1 MLPDALTA
9 QQLTAVA
16 YPDLKWTLN
25 ELPAGNL
32 AHYKLH
38 DPEAPELA
46 ELVLSPFISFGRVPT
61 SAPDD
66 APVPAYHVC
75 VPCHTYLVNRR
86 RRCHANARLLPE
98 PPPPSLQTA
107 RRVASPMRRVA
118 TCTS

>member
-9 QQLTAVA
+9 QQLKAVA

-46 ELVLSPFISFGRVPT
+46 ELVLSPFGRVT
-61 SAPDD
+61 RQCLRTTC
-66 APVPAYHVC
+66 VCHV
-75 VPCHTYLVNRR
+75 TR
-86 RRCHANARLLPE
+86 
-98 PPPPSLQTA
+98 TW
-107 RRVASPMRRVA
+107 
-118 TCTS
+118 

>member
-1 MLPDALTA
+1 MSCQQQPPDQMLPDALTA
-9 QQLTAVA
+9 QQLKAVA

-46 ELVLSPFISFGRVPT
+46 ELVLSPFGRVRT

-66 APVPAYHVC
+66 APQCLRTTCA
-75 VPCHTYLVNRR
+75 
-86 RRCHANARLLPE
+86 CHATR
-98 PPPPSLQTA
+98 TW
-107 RRVASPMRRVA
+107 
-118 TCTS
+118 